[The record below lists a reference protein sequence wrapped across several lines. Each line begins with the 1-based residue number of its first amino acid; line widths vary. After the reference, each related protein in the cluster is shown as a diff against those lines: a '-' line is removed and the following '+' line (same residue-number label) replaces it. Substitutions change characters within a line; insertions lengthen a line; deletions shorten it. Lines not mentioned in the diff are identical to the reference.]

1 MSAYMAWLNDNR
13 EKIKE
18 ENPGVSVTEVSK
30 IAGQMWKKVED
41 DEKQVCKGGEIMG
54 STFSVIFVYISFEG
68 PANHFSL
75 FIRIFSL

>member
-18 ENPGVSVTEVSK
+18 EKPGVSVTEVSK

-41 DEKQVCKGGEIMG
+41 DEKQVCRGEIWLNFPRPAIYFAPNMG
-54 STFSVIFVYISFEG
+54 
-68 PANHFSL
+68 
-75 FIRIFSL
+75 